1 MSWCRALPLLL
12 FTGASWASEGYILG
26 LGVEADSSDG
36 LAASVVGSVGVAQDT
51 WLSASLARNS
61 TELPRGQRQESWYA
75 DIDVDHWFDP
85 VGVRA
90 GVAYWG
96 NRDVLQSVDWL
107 GSVYVRGDRATL
119 GGDVEYRD
127 FRFVLPQTD
136 FFAGR
141 TVTFDATGIGL
152 TARFELT
159 DTTSI
164 ALSAIDYDYSLDLNL
179 ESNRRLLDLLSF
191 SRFSLINS
199 LVDYRVSANIGFD
212 VGEHRWQFDARTW
225 KGEVDGAKTVS
236 GTIRFLTP
244 IGDGS
249 DIELGLGV
257 DDSDLYGRVT
267 FLSAFL
273 YFYGD

>member
-12 FTGASWASEGYILG
+12 LTGASWASEGYILG
-26 LGVEADSSDG
+26 FGIEADSSDG
-36 LAASVVGSVGVAQDT
+36 LAGSVVGSLGVTEAT

-61 TELPRGQRQESWYA
+61 TELPRGLRQDSWYA
-75 DIDVDHWFDP
+75 DIGVDHFFDP

-90 GVAYWG
+90 GIAYWG
-96 NRDVLQSVDWL
+96 NSDVLSSTDWL
-107 GSVYVRGDRATL
+107 ASAYARGERITFGADY
-119 GGDVEYRD
+119 EFRD

-141 TVTFDATGIGL
+141 TVRFDATGIGL
-152 TARFELT
+152 TARVELT
-159 DTTSI
+159 ETTSI
-164 ALSAIDYDYSLDLNL
+164 SLSAMDYDYSVDLNL
-179 ESNRRLLDLLSF
+179 QTNRRLLDLLSF

-199 LVDYRVSANIGFD
+199 LVDYRVTANIGFD

-225 KGEVDGAKTVS
+225 KGEVDGAKTLS

-244 IGDGS
+244 IGEGS
-249 DIELGLGV
+249 DIEFGLGV
-257 DDSDLYGRVT
+257 DDSDLYGQVT
-267 FLSAFL
+267 FLSVFL